1 MSQIGEATTPDLL
14 ETADNS
20 DSSTSMNG
28 AHHLVKAA
36 SSSNSDPV
44 AETNAN
50 ANLEA
55 DSETNAEI
63 DDSVVNSDIHI
74 IDNSLPKEEEPN
86 IKETTSTNTELKATL
101 ESSSARQPE
110 TSTGNFDD
118 QLEAYSRTEDHD
130 VPLKVDDSDTLSNTD
145 ANVVPATPQTSESLP
160 NDGRDEMVSTPQTPT
175 SNGFK
180 NDNHAVPDT
189 SINSLPHVSQQAS
202 PPQSNRTPTRLRQ
215 SHVSMEANALF
226 DLLLQL
232 KEVKK
237 NETWKSSIQQAIDNP
252 SDIEATFIAL
262 KKTCEL
268 TSLATMKSKAI
279 DGFVKI
285 FELQDL
291 SDTAKTLL
299 SERAVDVIS
308 ACFEGEATDS
318 KVELQV
324 IRALMNCILGT
335 PCHGAT
341 LLKAVRQ
348 IYNVF
353 VFSLSPANQAV
364 AQGLLTQVINAIYQ
378 RIDLAALDSLE
389 LGSRLDLE
397 FTSNGQVTL
406 EKMEQLN
413 LLREDDDVDGTGDV
427 AIKDAYLIFRA
438 MCKISVKLIEGDS
451 IDMRLHS
458 VRSKLLLLHIIHTI
472 LKEHIDVFLSPKVVI
487 NETLTRLTT
496 LVKPYICLLLSKNA
510 GLPLA
515 PVYELSLEIF
525 WLIMSNMR
533 SYFKQ
538 EIPVFWEEIYF
549 PVAEMKTSTPHQKQ
563 YLLLVIERIC
573 NDLRCIIEFY
583 LNYDC
588 EKGMPNICE
597 KIVAYLSKLANTIV
611 DVTPLQRQAF
621 SESKRNGI
629 SGYDMSRNL
638 TLSAMLSKPP
648 QREAYDLFPL
658 EYALKMNGIACV
670 VGFLRSIHTWAHKGM
685 NKVSVRRD
693 RLATIDLSALSLGT
707 TRNNS
712 VMALADPDDPSH
724 FELLKQHKKLFN
736 EGVRQ
741 FNAKGKKGIK
751 FFLQHG
757 FLEDSQ
763 PKTIAKFLLT
773 TEELDKAEIG
783 EYLGEGDDEHIAI
796 MHAFVDEM
804 DFTNMGFVDALRQ
817 YLQLFR
823 LPGEA
828 QKIDRYMLK
837 FAERYVVGNPGIF
850 ANADTAYVLAYSVIM
865 LNTDQHSPQI
875 KLRMT
880 VELFIANNTGIDDG
894 QNLDPEF
901 LSDIYEI
908 IRTDEI
914 KLQLEQHAALLA
926 GELKLPQA
934 LSLGLFFG
942 SRDVNKE
949 AYFHAYREMANK
961 TEQMFKNIKSEGEF
975 HAATHVYHV
984 KLIFDTVWMIIL
996 PVLTLPLNTY
1006 DDYDICRTCLEGIKL
1021 SIKIACMFDIDTARD
1036 AFLNALIAVQKLYN
1050 YDEMKSK
1057 SVEAILIML
1066 EVAGSDGSG
1075 FHSLW
1080 KTVLTAI
1087 SQIERLQLIAQGVD
1101 QQLIPDVLA
1110 LRISRSLMD
1119 SVASLGFF
1127 SSYTPSQ
1134 QAANKFH
1141 NQQLR
1146 PDVAALLSK
1155 TTILTAIDRVFT
1167 NSSELS
1173 GEGIVEFVKALSE
1186 VSAEEIELSGQLN
1199 NPRTF
1204 SLQKI
1209 VDVCYYNMLRIRL
1222 EWSQLWLVMG
1232 EIFNTCGCHSNPA
1245 ISFFALDSL
1254 RQLSVRFFDIEELAN
1269 FKFQREF
1276 LKPFEYVISHNRS
1289 VDVKD
1294 MVLECINVMVLAKA
1308 SHIKSG
1314 WKTIFGVLTAAAKEK
1329 HEQIVMRAYKMASA
1343 INQDFAEEVQRDSF
1357 VDLVGCFT
1365 ELARNERFQR
1375 ISLLALDVLIK
1386 LIQDLSL
1393 GFEKH
1398 EPSARKEI
1406 LNRLWLP
1413 VFSGLHSIIM
1423 GGDEL
1428 EVRLRALA
1436 NLFDTLKEYG
1446 TNFDR
1451 EFWDQIMEKVLLPI
1465 FSIVN
1470 GRLWSL
1476 GIDDDS
1482 TDDKL
1487 SVWLLTTFI
1496 QALNLLVALVTL
1508 YFDAMRPHLKA
1519 VLQLLVLCVCQENDT
1534 IAKIGRECF
1543 YLLLVNNAHE
1553 FNEFEWEEV
1562 MVVTQ
1567 QLFEYTT
1574 ATELFTLDPLKR
1586 VPSNDAND
1594 GFTAQAEHPLKSVAP
1609 KEKLLIVVKSVLQLY
1624 MLQSLSELFENDA
1637 FYEAI
1642 PYTFLINLANLL
1654 KKLYEFAHMFNDD
1667 YDLRVRLWNGGVIE
1681 RLPNLLKQELSSLAV
1696 FINIMFRMYC
1706 DDEKCLLEQKEE
1718 ILKDLI
1724 PLCEA
1729 ITLRFVEYDTNS
1741 HQRYIS
1747 IWQPVIVEIYQG
1759 YIELDD
1765 DDFLKHAPVM
1775 FKKTLELF
1783 NRSIDAELLQA
1794 VKQFLSRVGNEFIS
1808 GL

>member
-1 MSQIGEATTPDLL
+1 MSQLGEAPTPDLL
-14 ETADNS
+14 ETVVEA
-20 DSSTSMNG
+20 SSSASMNG
-28 AHHLVKAA
+28 SQTSTADTFDHLNTREEDTNVETCLEEEVEASDKTVNIESDKVKIDDNAEEKPSIA
-36 SSSNSDPV
+36 KSSSNLSKNSSV
-44 AETNAN
+44 E
-50 ANLEA
+50 LEA
-55 DSETNAEI
+55 DLQKDNA
-63 DDSVVNSDIHI
+63 SDIDTEGNAKH
-74 IDNSLPKEEEPN
+74 DNPIVTKIGDSPNNSYDQASSEPPTPTAN
-86 IKETTSTNTELKATL
+86 GYNNADHLEHHQFANSSSPSRSQQ
-101 ESSSARQPE
+101 ESSAQSHG
-110 TSTGNFDD
+110 TS
-118 QLEAYSRTEDHD
+118 
-130 VPLKVDDSDTLSNTD
+130 
-145 ANVVPATPQTSESLP
+145 
-160 NDGRDEMVSTPQTPT
+160 
-175 SNGFK
+175 
-180 NDNHAVPDT
+180 
-189 SINSLPHVSQQAS
+189 
-202 PPQSNRTPTRLRQ
+202 TRLRH
-215 SHVSMEANALF
+215 SHVSLETSAFFELI
-226 DLLLQL
+226 LLL

-237 NETWKSSIQQAIDNP
+237 NEVWKNTIQHALDNP
-252 SDIEATFIAL
+252 SDIEAIFAAL

-268 TSLATMKSKAI
+268 TTHASTKSKAI
-279 DGFVKI
+279 DGFVKL
-285 FELQDL
+285 FEIQGL
-291 SDTAKTLL
+291 SDSAMTLL

-364 AQGLLTQVINAIYQ
+364 AQGLLTQIINAIYQ
-378 RIDLAALDSLE
+378 RIDLNSLNSLVLE
-389 LGSRLDLE
+389 SRLDLE
-397 FTSNGQVTL
+397 YTDSGQVTL

-413 LLREDDDVDGTGDV
+413 LLRDDDDVDGTGDV

-472 LKEHIDVFLSPKVVI
+472 IKEHIDVFLSPKVVI

-629 SGYDMSRNL
+629 VLYDMSRNL

-648 QREAYDLFPL
+648 QREVYDLFPL

-670 VGFLRSIHTWAHKGM
+670 VGFLRSIHTWAHKGI
-685 NKVSVRRD
+685 NKVSIRRD

-712 VMALADPDDPSH
+712 VMALSDPDDPSH

-736 EGVRQ
+736 EGIRQ

-751 FFLQHG
+751 FFIQHG
-757 FLEDSQ
+757 FIDDSQ
-763 PKTIAKFLLT
+763 PKTIARFLLS

-783 EYLGEGDDEHIAI
+783 EYLGEGDEENIAI

-804 DFTNMGFVDALRQ
+804 DFTNMQFVDALRQ
-817 YLQLFR
+817 FLQLFR

-828 QKIDRYMLK
+828 QKIDRFMLK
-837 FAERYVVGNPGIF
+837 FAERYVVGNPEIF

-865 LNTDQHSPQI
+865 LNTDLHSPQI

-880 VELFIANNTGIDDG
+880 VELFIANNVGIDDG

-901 LSDIYEI
+901 LSNIYEI
-908 IRTDEI
+908 IRTNEI

-926 GELKLPQA
+926 GELKLPLS

-975 HAATHVYHV
+975 HTATHVYHV

-1036 AFLNALIAVQKLYN
+1036 AFLNALISVQKLYN
-1050 YDEMKSK
+1050 YDEMRSK
-1057 SVEAILIML
+1057 SVEAILVML

-1110 LRISRSLMD
+1110 LRISRSLLD

-1146 PDVAALLSK
+1146 PDVAELLSK

-1173 GEGIVEFVKALSE
+1173 GEGIVEFVRALSE

-1222 EWSQLWLVMG
+1222 EWSQLWHVMG
-1232 EIFNTCGCHSNPA
+1232 EIFNVCGCHSNPA

-1308 SHIKSG
+1308 SRIKSG

-1329 HEQIVMRAYKMASA
+1329 HEHIVMRAYKMALA
-1343 INQDFAEEVQRDSF
+1343 INHDFAEEVQRDSF

-1386 LIQDLSL
+1386 LIQDLSS

-1398 EPSARKEI
+1398 DPSTRKEL

-1446 TNFDR
+1446 TNFDS

-1470 GRLWSL
+1470 GNLWSL

-1482 TDDKL
+1482 TDDKV

-1496 QALNLLVALVTL
+1496 QALNLLIALVTL
-1508 YFDAMRPHLKA
+1508 YFDAMRPHLRKI
-1519 VLQLLVLCVCQENDT
+1519 LRLLVLCVCQENDT

-1543 YLLLVNNAHE
+1543 HLLLINNAHD
-1553 FNEFEWEEV
+1553 FNESEWEEV
-1562 MVVTQ
+1562 MDVTQ

-1586 VPSNDAND
+1586 KAA
-1594 GFTAQAEHPLKSVAP
+1594 TADEDVGEAFHSQVELSLKPVAP

-1642 PYTFLINLANLL
+1642 PYTFLVKLANLL
-1654 KKLYEFAHMFNDD
+1654 KKLYEFAHTFNDD

-1706 DDEKCLLEQKEE
+1706 DDEKCLLEHKEE

-1724 PLCEA
+1724 PLCQD
-1729 ITLRFVEYDTNS
+1729 ITLRFVEYDANS

-1765 DDFLKHAPVM
+1765 DDFLKHSPKM

-1783 NRSIDAELLQA
+1783 NRTIDAELLQA
-1794 VKQFLSRVGNEFIS
+1794 VKQFLNRVGDEFIS
-1808 GL
+1808 NQ